1 MLLRLQNLVLRA
13 IKQPM
18 GVDLEGRGLATSMR
32 SAGWSAPEI
41 QSERIPVLHP
51 RLPATERLLPY
62 LHRIDATRRYS
73 NHGPLVLEF
82 ERRLA
87 EHLQLP
93 AGGLMSA
100 SSGTAALIGTI
111 IASAGRATP
120 ERPLAFMPS
129 FTFVGTASA
138 AEICGYQPYLADID
152 ANTWMLDA
160 SRLACHPE
168 RDRIGVIVP
177 VAPFGRGVP
186 QAPWASLRQETGIP
200 VVIDGA
206 ASFEA
211 AADAPHRFLGPIPV
225 ALSFHATKSFATAE
239 GGGIATT
246 DLDLAKRAA
255 QVLNFGCWGS
265 RNSALPSIN
274 GKMSEYHAAVGLA
287 ELDGWA
293 SKSAALRAVADAYRR
308 CSDQMG
314 LFNRLITT
322 PLIAGCYVLFRCFGM
337 EETTR
342 VKESLGR
349 KGIDFRLWYGH
360 GLHHQTYFTGVAHE
374 SLDATEELAPNL
386 LGLPLAPDLSEAAI
400 TRVVSSLA
408 DGVNGQRS

>member
-1 MLLRLQNLVLRA
+1 
-13 IKQPM
+13 
-18 GVDLEGRGLATSMR
+18 
-32 SAGWSAPEI
+32 
-41 QSERIPVLHP
+41 
-51 RLPATERLLPY
+51 
-62 LHRIDATRRYS
+62 
-73 NHGPLVLEF
+73 LEF

-138 AEICGYQPYLADID
+138 AEICGYQPY
-152 ANTWMLDA
+152 
-160 SRLACHPE
+160 
-168 RDRIGVIVP
+168 
-177 VAPFGRGVP
+177 P
-186 QAPWASLRQETGIP
+186 QAPWASLRQETGMP